1 MKLCSLIFT
10 LVVTIYGVEHSRH
23 HHHHH
28 GIFKDPK
35 AFVSSLNK
43 IDEDSINKMIT
54 TVKKVIEDGETERAG
69 IQAVRDDALADYT
82 TKEDARLAAA
92 AAHGAAVALL
102 DSGEADLAEKI
113 TDRDAADVTQ
123 KASKEVLNNATVDE
137 AAALAEKDLQGARID
152 REAATLNEVRQ
163 LIADISAEA
172 GKALAEINKGR
183 NLLAVDYKALASAD
197 PTSIDEV
204 IDLIDELLSAG
215 ETERATYVDAW
226 AAANQ
231 ALVNAQAVFDA
242 DYKDYEIHVGKV
254 DRQIIENGKLSA
266 DVDTKLKEVNTAST
280 IRNSAF
286 DELARQ
292 DQHLADETIRLD
304 SEKATCEEIIELL
317 EDLLGKEPEEELSEA

>member
-43 IDEDSINKMIT
+43 IDEDTINSMIS
-54 TVKKVIEDGETERAG
+54 TVKQLIADGETERAG
-69 IQAVRDDALADYT
+69 IQAARDNAFADYT
-82 TKEDARLAAA
+82 TKEDSRLAAA

-231 ALVNAQAVFDA
+231 ALVTAQADFDA
-242 DYKDYEIHVGKV
+242 DYNDFEIHVGKV
-254 DRQIIENGKLSA
+254 DRQIIENAKFSA
-266 DVDTKLKEVNTAST
+266 DVDTKLKEVNTAT
-280 IRNSAF
+280 AIRNSAF
-286 DELARQ
+286 DELGRQ

-304 SEKATCEEIIELL
+304 SEKTTCEEIIDLL
-317 EDLLGKEPEEELSEA
+317 EDLLGKEPEEVTEA